1 MVSHSRSFARAAF
14 ALFALG
20 AVVTAFAQPESVG
33 NVSGKEYT
41 DLLDKNSTGAIS
53 ATQSL
58 LFNGTGGVAD
68 GRLYGA
74 PGEVDAMAASF
85 DAYFGDVL
93 SNSAA
98 LLFSVKGDNGG
109 APIRYELPGGGNG
122 VWATVA
128 QVDSNGVNDLD
139 ALEVWGPDGVPDGD
153 MFSLFGDGGGV
164 AVWNYN
170 GGSPVAFAT
179 TAEIAS
185 AIGLAG
191 VHVDLD
197 ALMVFGDTL
206 LFSIRAIGGYDGG
219 EIFVYTLGGGSGPAT
234 FLNHGGHLWD
244 TAFDVGGT
252 FGCPTDEI
260 DALEAV
266 NVVPEPA
273 SMAALAIGAGALLRR
288 RNRKA

>member
-20 AVVTAFAQPESVG
+20 AVVTAFAQPASVTS
-33 NVSGKEYT
+33 VTGKEYT
-41 DLLDKNSTGAIS
+41 DLLDENAAGGLAP
-53 ATQSL
+53 TQTL
-58 LFNGTGGVAD
+58 LWDGVGGVAN
-68 GRLYGA
+68 GYQYQNT
-74 PGEVDAMAASF
+74 GEVDAMAARF
-85 DAYFGDVL
+85 DAYFWETINNT
-93 SNSAA
+93 SA

-109 APIRYELPGGGNG
+109 APVRYELPGGGNG

-128 QVDSNGVNDLD
+128 QVNSTGVNDLD
-139 ALEVWGPDGVPDGD
+139 ALEVHGPDGFSDGD

-164 AVWNYN
+164 AVWDYN
-170 GGSPVAFAT
+170 GGSPIAAVSSG
-179 TAEIAS
+179 EIAS
-185 AIGLAG
+185 AVGLAG

-197 ALMVFGDTL
+197 ALMMFGETL
-206 LFSIRAIGGYDGG
+206 IFSIRAIGPYDGG

-288 RNRKA
+288 RSRKA